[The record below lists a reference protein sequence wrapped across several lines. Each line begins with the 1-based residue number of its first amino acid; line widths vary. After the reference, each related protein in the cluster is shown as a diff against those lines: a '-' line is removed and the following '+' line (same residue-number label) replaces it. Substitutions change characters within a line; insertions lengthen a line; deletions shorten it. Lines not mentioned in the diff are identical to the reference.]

1 MGVVVEEDA
10 EKRACDYEFANDILI
25 VNDAFPWGPELIA
38 ESERLERWRRASM
51 ADKDA
56 SYKGASRNNDLCV
69 VDHRVHK
76 DWLVWEQ
83 RLGEVF
89 HSCVYAYRALNP
101 HLQVREDTFVQIM
114 RYQPGQHFR
123 LHVDNI
129 SGHQTWGARQ
139 LSAVCFLND
148 DFEGGQLE
156 LPRQKRKITPQA
168 GRLVLFP
175 ANFCFPHE
183 AHDVIKGVKY
193 TAVTWF
199 V

>member
-1 MGVVVEEDA
+1 MGVVAEEA
-10 EKRACDYEFANDILI
+10 KRSCDYTFTDEVLVIDN
-25 VNDAFPWGPELIA
+25 AFPWGPDLIA
-38 ESERLERWRRASM
+38 ECERLSRWKRATT
-51 ADKDA
+51 ADKDKTR
-56 SYKGASRNNDLCV
+56 YEASRSNDQCV
-69 VDHRVHK
+69 VDHRIHP
-76 DWLVWEQ
+76 DWRPWECK
-83 RLGEVF
+83 LAEVL
-89 HSCVYAYRALNP
+89 HSCVHAYKALNQ
-101 HLQVREDTFVQIM
+101 HLLVRQDTYVQVL
-114 RYQPGQHFR
+114 RYQPGQRFG

-129 SGHQTWGARQ
+129 SGHGTWGARQ

-156 LPRQKRKITPQA
+156 FPRQKRKIQPQA

-183 AHDVIKGVKY
+183 AHDVVKGVKY